1 VAPRGELRHPLPVG
15 FVHDHDRA
23 VVEFPD
29 KQVQRVVTDL
39 FAEFDRTGS
48 MLGWSGR
55 ATMISLT
62 EPGRTLATGWH
73 RDHGTVHLIGDH
85 LRDRA
90 RSHPEQPPSLRA
102 SDGDR

>member
-1 VAPRGELRHPLPVG
+1 VRLAVAPRGELRHPLPVG

-55 ATMISLT
+55 ATMVSLT
-62 EPGRTLATGWH
+62 EPGRTLAPRPRH
-73 RDHGTVHLIGDH
+73 RSP
-85 LRDRA
+85 DRG
-90 RSHPEQPPSLRA
+90 PPS
-102 SDGDR
+102 